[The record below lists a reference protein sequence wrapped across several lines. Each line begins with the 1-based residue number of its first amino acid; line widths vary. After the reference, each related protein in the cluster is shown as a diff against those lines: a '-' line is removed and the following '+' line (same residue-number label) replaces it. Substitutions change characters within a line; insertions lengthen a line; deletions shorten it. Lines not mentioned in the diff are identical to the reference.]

1 MVTNRTHYR
10 PSVGVAISYCYRKTK
25 HSSITNPLN
34 SQCVFFPV
42 TSLTAPFNPSDLLII
57 SKACLVISASKIWKV
72 REYNVKFQDADIDLI
87 FVPGW
92 KKEVTFGKLEHLLK
106 IKAPLARMI
115 CPFSSSSNQTKI
127 FAIDPSI

>member
-1 MVTNRTHYR
+1 M
-10 PSVGVAISYCYRKTK
+10 
-25 HSSITNPLN
+25 
-34 SQCVFFPV
+34 
-42 TSLTAPFNPSDLLII
+42 
-57 SKACLVISASKIWKV
+57 
-72 REYNVKFQDADIDLI
+72 KFQDADIDLI

-106 IKAPLARMI
+106 IKAPLTRMI